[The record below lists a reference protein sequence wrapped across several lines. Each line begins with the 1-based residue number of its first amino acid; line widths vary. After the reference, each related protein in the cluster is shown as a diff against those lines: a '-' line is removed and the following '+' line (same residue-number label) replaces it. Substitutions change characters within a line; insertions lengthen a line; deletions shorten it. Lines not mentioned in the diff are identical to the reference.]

1 MWRMNRPDHAV
12 MWRMGIRSL
21 VALAACAV
29 TAPVLL
35 VGCSSGT
42 GSTSDA
48 STPEASGEVVRM
60 WIEPDLVECTG
71 VGPME
76 CLQVAYTDG
85 GDPQLF
91 YDAIDGFTFT
101 EGTRYVLDVEVTEV
115 ADPPADASSLAYRL
129 VEVVSEEP
137 Q

>member
-1 MWRMNRPDHAV
+1 MWRMR
-12 MWRMGIRSL
+12 IRSL

-29 TAPVLL
+29 TAPTLL
-35 VGCSSGT
+35 VGCSSGED
-42 GSTSDA
+42 SAPD
-48 STPEASGEVVRM
+48 ASGEVVRM
-60 WIEPDLVECTG
+60 WVEPDLVECTG

-76 CLQVAYTDG
+76 CLQVAYTEG
-85 GDPQLF
+85 GEPELF

>member
-1 MWRMNRPDHAV
+1 MWRMRT
-12 MWRMGIRSL
+12 RSL
-21 VALAACAV
+21 LALAACAV
-29 TAPVLL
+29 TAPTLL
-35 VGCSSGT
+35 VGCSSGED
-42 GSTSDA
+42 SAPD
-48 STPEASGEVVRM
+48 ASGEVVRM
-60 WIEPDLVECTG
+60 WVEPDLVECTG

-76 CLQVAYTDG
+76 CLQVAYTEG
-85 GDPQLF
+85 GEPELF

-101 EGTRYVLDVEVTEV
+101 EGTRYVLDLEVTEV

>member
-1 MWRMNRPDHAV
+1 MTSRP
-12 MWRMGIRSL
+12 L
-21 VALAACAV
+21 LALAATAVAV
-29 TAPVLL
+29 TTLL
-35 VGCSSGT
+35 AGCSSDG
-42 GSTSDA
+42 DA
-48 STPEASGEVVRM
+48 ASEASGDVVRM
-60 WIEPDLVECTG
+60 WVEPDLVECTG

-76 CLQVAYTDG
+76 CLQVAYTEG
-85 GDPQLF
+85 GEPELF
-91 YDAIDGFTFT
+91 YEAIDGFTFT